1 MQISLSRKNNK
12 MWTADF
18 KTPSSFAPTLFL
30 VYSPCLK
37 NYKFWALKWQSSD
50 CLSKL
55 KKINQSNCILKQKL
69 AFTFFEFLTHKKSV
83 FIVTKPMTETLNV
96 INVNWYVGNALTVL
110 WSSSLPTP
118 PQELPRFK
126 ELIFEDFS
134 RFLLVENMFEEVVL
148 QSVSKDI
155 IMGEDQ

>member
-1 MQISLSRKNNK
+1 M
-12 MWTADF
+12 
-18 KTPSSFAPTLFL
+18 
-30 VYSPCLK
+30 
-37 NYKFWALKWQSSD
+37 
-50 CLSKL
+50 
-55 KKINQSNCILKQKL
+55 
-69 AFTFFEFLTHKKSV
+69 
-83 FIVTKPMTETLNV
+83 
-96 INVNWYVGNALTVL
+96 TVL